1 MGLNT
6 YKIEVGFNL
15 QENNKHYRKAV
26 NIPSGFSQCHLVAK
40 DIRLLR

>member
-15 QENNKHYRKAV
+15 QENNKHYWKAV
-26 NIPSGFSQCHLVAK
+26 NIPSGCLFRYVLVGIFS
-40 DIRLLR
+40 